1 METPEWP
8 HVWLGGNHAPYVDR
22 NSSLDPYLIR
32 PKVVVSYGVTAGVAW
47 SLTVY
52 ETREGPPIAGIPE
65 FVPEPPAGTFVEF
78 CLGGRGEYGG
88 ASFEANVQETWD
100 FDLYGFRSGSVPD
113 FVFYIGFVSDR
124 TNEVAV
130 ELENQSKIILEITDQ
145 RPPWLP
151 RFFFFF
157 FPPARDEGE
166 VVAKDGLGNVIQRET
181 FFSLHP
187 IPPGET
193 AAISSSRHP
202 REG

>member
-1 METPEWP
+1 M
-8 HVWLGGNHAPYVDR
+8 
-22 NSSLDPYLIR
+22 
-32 PKVVVSYGVTAGVAW
+32 AW
-47 SLTVY
+47 SLAAY
-52 ETREGPPIAGIPE
+52 ETREGPPIADVPE
-65 FVPEPPAGTFVEF
+65 FVPEPLAGTFVEF
-78 CLGGRGEYGG
+78 CLGGQGEYGG
-88 ASFEANVQETWD
+88 ASFEAKVQETWD

-113 FVFYIGFVSDR
+113 FVFYIGFLSDR

-130 ELENQSKIILEITDQ
+130 ELENQSTIMLEITDH

-157 FPPARDEGE
+157 PPARAEGA
-166 VVAKDGLGNVIQRET
+166 VVAKDSLGNVIQRET

-187 IPPGET
+187 IPAGET